1 MTDFTILVE
10 GNIASGKTSF
20 LKVFEEVQ
28 NFEVLHEPLN
38 KWQNVNGQDLLK
50 SYYENTEKYG
60 FIFQNY
66 VLLTQFEQFKNL
78 NKRFRIIERSPLS
91 GKYCFFELIK
101 EKLSPLESSV
111 LAENF
116 DIILNTPWMK
126 KIDLIVYLRCTPETA
141 YKRLKLRDRD
151 SENSVSLELITKLH
165 ELHEN
170 WLNKEL
176 SNVPAPV
183 LIINADQNLAKV
195 VSKAKNLIDLA
206 KLNKLQFYL
215 PG

>member
-151 SENSVSLELITKLH
+151 SENSVSLELMAKLH

-183 LIINADQNLAKV
+183 LIINADQNLTKV

>member
-1 MTDFTILVE
+1 M
-10 GNIASGKTSF
+10 ASGKTSF

-141 YKRLKLRDRD
+141 YKRLKIRDRD

-165 ELHEN
+165 NLHED

-176 SNVPAPV
+176 NNVPAPV

>member
-50 SYYENTEKYG
+50 FYYENTEKYG

-91 GKYCFFELIK
+91 GKHCFFELIK

-176 SNVPAPV
+176 SNVPALV
-183 LIINADQNLAKV
+183 LIINADQNLIKV

>member
-1 MTDFTILVE
+1 
-10 GNIASGKTSF
+10 
-20 LKVFEEVQ
+20 
-28 NFEVLHEPLN
+28 
-38 KWQNVNGQDLLK
+38 
-50 SYYENTEKYG
+50 
-60 FIFQNY
+60 
-66 VLLTQFEQFKNL
+66 
-78 NKRFRIIERSPLS
+78 
-91 GKYCFFELIK
+91 
-101 EKLSPLESSV
+101 V

-116 DIILNTPWMK
+116 DIILNTPWLK

-151 SENSVSLELITKLH
+151 SESSVSLDLLTKLH

-183 LIINADQNLAKV
+183 LIINADQNLTKV

>member
-116 DIILNTPWMK
+116 DIILNTPWLK

-151 SENSVSLELITKLH
+151 SESSVSLDLLTKLH

-183 LIINADQNLAKV
+183 LIINADQNLTKV

>member
-10 GNIASGKTSF
+10 GNIGSGKTSF

-50 SYYENTEKYG
+50 FYYENTEKYG

-91 GKYCFFELIK
+91 GKHCFFELIK

-141 YKRLKLRDRD
+141 YKRLKLRNRD

-176 SNVPAPV
+176 SNVLALV
-183 LIINADQNLAKV
+183 LIINADQNLTKV